1 MKKHIAEDL
10 PARQHPQAQLSNQ
23 SKKPDGPDKGSGK
36 DSNASADKTPEER
49 ISQAASDI
57 RYRAR
62 RENIPLRQAYSQYM
76 QNSSIAES
84 EKAAVREKLF
94 GKGGMQAE
102 NFDVDMKVSASDSMA
117 KALYKVFVD
126 NQPKISEE
134 KLKEDLEKNS
144 NSASDR
150 KYKVRVTD
158 KETGVTYT
166 RFANREKISQL
177 RAKGLEV
184 EMTEYGTPYEGERTK
199 GEKTSEVLNNRAK
212 RDYDRDGKVESGA
225 KEHAGAVHNAIQRKK
240 GGTPNGQDTSSVKE
254 AFIGEV
260 SKMANLPQT
269 DLSASS
275 NPNDTQLDILPRNK
289 KNTVVVNPSNT
300 VLAHTELQGKVIVE
314 TGYSKFLEI
323 LQEKKMTA
331 KQKAKEKKLKKKYDP
346 SGMKANMEQEYGK
359 EQGKKVYFASIRKQ
373 SMKEASECE
382 SDDAAKMNLKK
393 DEKMDSRSIQ
403 TAMSLAKIGA
413 RYRGIKNPMVMVATE
428 ETVEEGLGLSVG
440 ISKAVGSLLSNPRT
454 SPEQGAK
461 SFQKNLADPIGKAVK
476 GAARAVLQPANMS
489 PEAQKARND
498 KYRPEEVEFGGE
510 IIDEKTRYAKET
522 GINFRKQKAQP
533 KGGSAKN
540 DKAFQMISKLVGSGR
555 VGSAERGKKK
565 VPGEKPPAAGESGG
579 PISPAQKV
587 KKNRDIVKRGEENM
601 SSRFD

>member
-23 SKKPDGPDKGSGK
+23 SKKPDGPNKGSGK
-36 DSNASADKTPEER
+36 DNATSGDKTPEER

-57 RYRAR
+57 RYRHR
-62 RENIPLRQAYSQYM
+62 REDIPLRQAYSQYM
-76 QNSSIAES
+76 QNSSMS
-84 EKAAVREKLF
+84 EIEKTAVREKLF
-94 GKGGMQAE
+94 GGGGMQAE
-102 NFDVDMKVSASDSMA
+102 NFDIDMKVSASDSMA
-117 KALYKVFVD
+117 NALYKVFVD
-126 NQPKISEE
+126 NQLKISEE
-134 KLKEDLEKNS
+134 RLKENLEKNS

-158 KETGVTYT
+158 KDTGVTYT
-166 RFANREKISQL
+166 RFANRKKISDL

-212 RDYDRDGKVESGA
+212 KDYDGDGRVESGA

-240 GGTPNGQDTSSVKE
+240 GGTADGKDTSSVKE
-254 AFIGEV
+254 EFIGEV
-260 SKMANLPQT
+260 SKLSNLPQT
-269 DLSASS
+269 DPSPSA
-275 NPNDTQLDILPRNK
+275 NPDENDTQIDILPKNK

-331 KQKAKEKKLKKKYDP
+331 NQKAKEKKLKKKYDP

-373 SMKEASECE
+373 SMKEESECE

-393 DEKMDSRSIQ
+393 DEKMDSRSIK

-413 RYRGIKNPMVMVATE
+413 RYRGMKNPMVMVTTE
-428 ETVEEGLGLSVG
+428 ETVEEGLGLSRG
-440 ISKAVGSLLSNPRT
+440 AAAVLGKVFSNTRT
-454 SPEQGAK
+454 SEAQATK
-461 SFQKNLADPIGKAVK
+461 AAQKNITDPIGYAVK
-476 GAARAVLQPANMS
+476 DATRAVLRPANNS
-489 PEAQKARND
+489 PEAKRAREN
-498 KYRPEEVEFGGE
+498 KYRPEEVELEGE
-510 IIDEKTRYAKET
+510 MIDERRREDKGTPRKPRDRAVEFVRSRNKEGMVTGSGKTLAQHERERGVRKDRTGEVNPESPANPPAKKLAT
-522 GINFRKQKAQP
+522 QKAQVERQR
-533 KGGSAKN
+533 A
-540 DKAFQMISKLVGSGR
+540 SGR
-555 VGSAERGKKK
+555 EM
-565 VPGEKPPAAGESGG
+565 
-579 PISPAQKV
+579 Q
-587 KKNRDIVKRGEENM
+587 